1 MAMAIIAAN
10 AVALAAQPI
19 WIEINQSYLYQAGYS
34 PITRVTV
41 ANPAIADVVVLD
53 RTKLNIVGKALGST
67 SLSVWS
73 ENGMRQDFV
82 VSVCNTDTATAQFI
96 KQSMGLD
103 GVQVAKVGD
112 KLVLQGVVENQY
124 EMNNAMGIAKV
135 YSS

>member
-73 ENGMRQDFV
+73 DNGMRQDFV
-82 VSVCNTDTATAQFI
+82 VSV
-96 KQSMGLD
+96 
-103 GVQVAKVGD
+103 
-112 KLVLQGVVENQY
+112 
-124 EMNNAMGIAKV
+124 
-135 YSS
+135 

>member
-67 SLSVWS
+67 SLSVWRVACVS
-73 ENGMRQDFV
+73 PNSSLPASSMPPSIPSMSSTPQNATTTAMAQRGFTENPRTF
-82 VSVCNTDTATAQFI
+82 FRH
-96 KQSMGLD
+96 
-103 GVQVAKVGD
+103 
-112 KLVLQGVVENQY
+112 
-124 EMNNAMGIAKV
+124 
-135 YSS
+135 